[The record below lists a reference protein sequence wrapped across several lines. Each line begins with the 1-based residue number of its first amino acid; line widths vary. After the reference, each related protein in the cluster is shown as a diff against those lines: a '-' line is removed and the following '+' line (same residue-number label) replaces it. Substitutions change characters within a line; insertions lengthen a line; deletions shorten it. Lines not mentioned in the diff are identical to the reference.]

1 MKRKGQKRFFSLM
14 FVPDR
19 EGDPKSVTL
28 SYQKGRWLAIG
39 LVILAAHILLG
50 FAAYIRLFQ
59 ARSANTALSNENR
72 ELKSRNAII
81 ESIYREFREIKV
93 MEEKIKKAF
102 GQTLGLDGKI
112 QESIGNKASATV
124 VNQPE
129 MQGSSSISEMQQAD
143 ANKQPL
149 VVLSP
154 ARERIVRPENMPI
167 HLPVDGFITA
177 RFRKGGWFIGRRHH
191 GIDVAAPLGAPI
203 RAAGSGTVV
212 LADWTPDFGN
222 MVILSHG
229 DGYFSYYGHAM
240 QLLVEQGTAVR
251 KGQTIALL
259 GNSGI
264 SSAPHLHFEI
274 WQDNNPIDPE
284 QVLFEVRA
292 ASR

>member
-28 SYQKGRWLAIG
+28 SYGKGRWLAVG
-39 LVILAAHILLG
+39 LAILAVHLVLG
-50 FAAYIRLFQ
+50 LAAYISLFQ
-59 ARSANTALSNENR
+59 THRTNTTLANENR

-93 MEEKIKKAF
+93 MEEKIKMAF

-112 QESIGNKASATV
+112 QESLENKGSATV

-129 MQGSSSISEMQQAD
+129 PDGASSLSNVQQA
-143 ANKQPL
+143 AAARPAA
-149 VVLSP
+149 VLLTP
-154 ARERIVRPENMPI
+154 AREGIMRPENMPTQ
-167 HLPVDGFITA
+167 LPVDGFITA
-177 RFRKGGWFIGRRHH
+177 RFRKGSWLIGRRHH
-191 GIDVAAPLGAPI
+191 GIDVAAPLGSPI
-203 RAAGSGTVV
+203 RAAGSGTVL

-229 DGYFSYYGHAM
+229 NGYYSYYGHAM
-240 QLLVEQGTAVR
+240 RLLVEQGTSVK

-259 GNSGI
+259 GSSGI

-284 QVLFEVRA
+284 QVLFEIKA
-292 ASR
+292 ASK